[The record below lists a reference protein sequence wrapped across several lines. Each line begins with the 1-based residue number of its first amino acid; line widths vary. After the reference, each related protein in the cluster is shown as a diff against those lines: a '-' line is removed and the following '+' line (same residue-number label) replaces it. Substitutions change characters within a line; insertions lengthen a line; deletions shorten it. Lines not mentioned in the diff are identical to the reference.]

1 MLTAR
6 KSSIK
11 AEMAPTKRYY
21 PASRMPTTETAIHKT
36 GTGDLY
42 VALGDR
48 RDVDGETR
56 WVFRVYFNP
65 LIDLVYLGVILIASG
80 ALLSLVPRRRTS

>member
-1 MLTAR
+1 M
-6 KSSIK
+6 
-11 AEMAPTKRYY
+11 AELAPTKRYY

-36 GTGDLY
+36 GAGDLY

-56 WVFRVYFNP
+56 WVFRVYLNP
-65 LIDLVYLGVILIASG
+65 LIDLVFLGVVLMALG
-80 ALLSLVPRRRTS
+80 ALFSLVPVRRRPA